1 MRRADALL
9 PRPKRTAP
17 HASRDPLPPPR
28 GAAANTQ
35 YDGRA
40 LAEAHDVVVVSVQY
54 RLGVFGWLAD
64 SLLRPRDPAG
74 STGNYGLL
82 DNIEALSWLQRNL
95 AAFGGDPA
103 RVTLFGESSGAGS
116 ISQLLGVEAAWPY
129 FHRAIM
135 ESGTGA
141 FWTCAAYPPPPTPRP
156 RHPYQTHPASS
167 ATAASPLNQVP
178 LRRRR
183 QAELRRRRRRHR
195 VQGGWHAARL
205 PARGALQRGGR
216 RGGLGPVS
224 RRVHVGAGGGR
235 RARQGAHGRGVRPPS
250 PAICTG
256 VPRALLLFPSPSPT
270 PPPRTRRPCP
280 TLFTLLRCPRQ
291 VARAGGLRPK
301 TPIIAGFNLNDGA
314 SFVPGWPLSAATMSS
329 KGLTSYFTDRFG
341 DFAAPTLA
349 KEFPVPAGT
358 VSPLLSK
365 YFYSA
370 QSCETDFSYSC
381 TAEWVASA
389 ADISGHSYAF
399 VYQFSEPTYMESL
412 AVHGDE
418 IGYVFG
424 TLKSP
429 SPSQGTVSKLMMAYW
444 TNFAKEGTVN
454 GGELPEWPQWSEK
467 GGALL
472 NITASPTVAFTP
484 NNSFVGCPVF
494 DANWDYF
501 GGCLPP

>member
-1 MRRADALL
+1 M
-9 PRPKRTAP
+9 
-17 HASRDPLPPPR
+17 
-28 GAAANTQ
+28 
-35 YDGRA
+35 
-40 LAEAHDVVVVSVQY
+40 
-54 RLGVFGWLAD
+54 
-64 SLLRPRDPAG
+64 
-74 STGNYGLL
+74 
-82 DNIEALSWLQRNL
+82 
-95 AAFGGDPA
+95 
-103 RVTLFGESSGAGS
+103 
-116 ISQLLGVEAAWPY
+116 
-129 FHRAIM
+129 
-135 ESGTGA
+135 
-141 FWTCAAYPPPPTPRP
+141 
-156 RHPYQTHPASS
+156 
-167 ATAASPLNQVP
+167 
-178 LRRRR
+178 
-183 QAELRRRRRRHR
+183 
-195 VQGGWHAARL
+195 
-205 PARGALQRGGR
+205 
-216 RGGLGPVS
+216 
-224 RRVHVGAGGGR
+224 
-235 RARQGAHGRGVRPPS
+235 
-250 PAICTG
+250 
-256 VPRALLLFPSPSPT
+256 
-270 PPPRTRRPCP
+270 
-280 TLFTLLRCPRQ
+280 
-291 VARAGGLRPK
+291 ARAGGLRPK

-399 VYQFSEPTYMESL
+399 VYQFSEPTYMGSL

-429 SPSQGTVSKLMMAYW
+429 SPSQATVSKLMMAYW